1 MPEVFRQDGFRFFFD
16 SNEGS
21 PREPVHV
28 HITKGGVDAKF
39 WLSPV
44 RLASNDGFDV
54 RTPRD
59 LLRMVEANALLIE
72 REWHEYFG

>member
-1 MPEVFRQDGFRFFFD
+1 M
-16 SNEGS
+16 
-21 PREPVHV
+21 
-28 HITKGGVDAKF
+28 DAKF